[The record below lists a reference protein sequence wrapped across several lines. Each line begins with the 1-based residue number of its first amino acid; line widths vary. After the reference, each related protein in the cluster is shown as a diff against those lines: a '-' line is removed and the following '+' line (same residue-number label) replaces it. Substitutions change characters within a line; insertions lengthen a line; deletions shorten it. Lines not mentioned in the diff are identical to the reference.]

1 MTENSDDWSQNCPY
15 GYVLYTACAFWSL
28 LAYLKNKC
36 TSKLIHTTNQR
47 TNRHTSQFR
56 QEEVGCAT
64 LIHITYKS
72 KNKQIFEIVPT
83 EVSGPQRPR
92 GLWWT
97 SVPLEVSQ
105 KVHKCIPVPILKEPQ
120 RQYRSCCHQTQAA
133 PANHRQNLRAGWKQG

>member
-1 MTENSDDWSQNCPY
+1 MTENWWLNTKLSY
-15 GYVLYTACAFWSL
+15 GCVLYIACAFWSL
-28 LAYLKNKC
+28 LAYLKNKNLQVDPHHQ
-36 TSKLIHTTNQR
+36 TK
-47 TNRHTSQFR
+47 NRHTSQFR

-64 LIHITYKS
+64 LIHTTYKS
-72 KNKQIFEIVPT
+72 KNKQIFETVPT

-92 GLWWT
+92 GVWWT

-120 RQYRSCCHQTQAA
+120 RQYRSCDYQTQAA